1 MSEAVTAPTPADRR
15 FEVMD
20 VLRGFALCGIL
31 LMNILAMGSSTVRYF
46 PSLPAD
52 MANPDWM
59 VWFIHDVAFEGSMRG
74 LFTLLFGAGMILI
87 VMRGDQGRGTI
98 EAADVYFRR
107 CIALVALGVVN
118 FAGLLFPGDVLY
130 IYGISGLFLFAFRR
144 ASPRLLL
151 LMAAAIIALL
161 MLKTG
166 AERYERAQD
175 IRQGRAAMEA
185 QAAGGILTT
194 DQLAAIAAHDEA
206 MTFRAPS
213 PEALNREMEER
224 TGGYLAI
231 LKWSV
236 QEWTAYAAS
245 PYAIIIVLE
254 SIAFM
259 FMGMAFYKLRIITG
273 ERSMR
278 FYLVLAGVGYAVG
291 LTFNLWEALSLWHI
305 GFSPEL
311 WLPASTYEL
320 GRWGMTFGH
329 VGLIVVLWKLNM
341 FPMLGAGLKAVGR
354 MALSNYLGQSLIA
367 AALFYG
373 LGWWDHLSWAGLWGV
388 AAAVWLVQGFVSV
401 IWLRRFR
408 FGPMEWLLRS
418 VVYGRIQPM
427 RLEPHQRRDE
437 PHGLKENAMPL
448 KADFYVR

>member
-1 MSEAVTAPTPADRR
+1 MSVTVPAPTRADSR

-31 LMNILAMGSSTVRYF
+31 LMNIIAMGSSTVRYF

-52 MANPDWM
+52 LTNPDWV
-59 VWFIHDVAFEGSMRG
+59 VWFVHDVAFEGSMRG

-87 VMRGDQGRGTI
+87 VMKGDAEKGTI

-107 CIALVALGVVN
+107 CIALVVLGVVN

-144 ASPRLLL
+144 ARPAVLL
-151 LMAAAIIALL
+151 LMAVAIIGLL

-175 IRQGRAAMEA
+175 IREGRAAIEA
-185 QAAGGILTT
+185 AASGVYLTKE
-194 DQLAAIAAHDEA
+194 QEAAIAAHDEA
-206 MTFRAPS
+206 MTFRDPS
-213 PEALNREMEER
+213 PEAIRGEIDAR
-224 TGGYLAI
+224 TGGYLSV

-245 PYAIIIVLE
+245 PYAIILVLE

-259 FMGMAFYKLRIITG
+259 FMGMALYKLRVITG

-278 FYLVLAGVGYAVG
+278 FYLMLTASGYGVGLA
-291 LTFNLWEALSLWHI
+291 FNLWEALSLWHV

-311 WLPASTYEL
+311 WAPASTYEL

-329 VGLIVVLWKLNM
+329 VGLIVVLWKLNV
-341 FPMLGAGLKAVGR
+341 FPLLGKGLKAIGR

-373 LGWWDHLSWAGLWGV
+373 LGWWDRFSWAGLWGV
-388 AAAVWLVQGFVSV
+388 AAAVWVFQGLFSV
-401 IWLRRFR
+401 LWLRHFR

-418 VVYGRIQPM
+418 VAYGRIQSM
-427 RLEPHQRRDE
+427 RSAPDQAA
-437 PHGLKENAMPL
+437 PGG
-448 KADFYVR
+448 

>member
-1 MSEAVTAPTPADRR
+1 MKGAATAPTGVDRR

-46 PSLPAD
+46 PTLPAEIT
-52 MANPDWM
+52 NPDWI

-144 ASPRLLL
+144 ASPRVLL

-161 MLKTG
+161 VLKTG
-166 AERYERAQD
+166 AERYERARD
-175 IRQGRAAMEA
+175 IREGRAAIEA
-185 QAAGGILTT
+185 QAAGAVLTES
-194 DQLAAIAAHDEA
+194 QLAAVVAHDEA
-206 MTFRAPS
+206 MTFRDPS
-213 PEALNREMEER
+213 PQALSGESDARK
-224 TGGYLAI
+224 GGYLAV

-259 FMGMAFYKLRIITG
+259 FMGMALYRLRVITG
-273 ERSMR
+273 ERSLT
-278 FYLVLAGVGYAVG
+278 FYAVLAGAGYAVG
-291 LTFNLWEALSLWHI
+291 LTFNLWEALSLWHV

-329 VGLIVVLWKLNM
+329 LGLIVVLWKLNL
-341 FPMLGAGLKAVGR
+341 FPLLGAGLKAIGR
-354 MALSNYLGQSLIA
+354 MALTNYLGQSLFA

-373 LGWWDHLSWAGLWGV
+373 LGWWDHFSWAALWGV
-388 AAAVWLVQGFVSV
+388 AVAVWLLQGTISV
-401 IWLRRFR
+401 LWLRHFR
-408 FGPMEWLLRS
+408 FGPLEWALRS
-418 VVYGRIQPM
+418 VAYGRIQPM
-427 RLEPHQRRDE
+427 RLKP
-437 PHGLKENAMPL
+437 PAVSGLRAPS
-448 KADFYVR
+448 AA

>member
-1 MSEAVTAPTPADRR
+1 MTPAAPAPVPSDRR

-31 LMNILAMGSSTVRYF
+31 LMNIIAMGTSTVRYF
-46 PSLPAD
+46 PNSPAD
-52 MANPDWM
+52 PGDPDWI

-87 VMRGDQGRGTI
+87 VMKGGQGRGTI

-107 CIALVALGVVN
+107 CIALVGLGVVN

-144 ASPRLLL
+144 ASPRVLLF
-151 LMAAAIIALL
+151 MAAAVIALL

-175 IRQGRAAMEA
+175 IRDGRAALEASAAGVVLTEA
-185 QAAGGILTT
+185 QHG
-194 DQLAAIAAHDEA
+194 AIAAHDEA
-206 MTFRAPS
+206 MSFRDPS
-213 PEALNREMEER
+213 PEALNHEIQER
-224 TGGYLAI
+224 TGGYLSI

-236 QEWTAYAAS
+236 HEWTAYAAS

-259 FMGMAFYKLRIITG
+259 FMGMALYKLRVITG
-273 ERSMR
+273 ERPLA
-278 FYLVLAGVGYAVG
+278 FYVALAGAGYAVG
-291 LTFNLWEALSLWHI
+291 LAFNLWETLSLWHA

-329 VGLIVVLWKLNM
+329 LGLIVTLWKLNI
-341 FPMLGAGLKAVGR
+341 FPLLGVGLKAIGR

-367 AALFYG
+367 AGLFYG

-388 AAAVWLVQGFVSV
+388 AAAVWLMQGVLSV
-401 IWLRRFR
+401 LWLRRFR
-408 FGPMEWLLRS
+408 FGPMEWLLRT
-418 VVYGRIQPM
+418 VAYGRLQPM
-427 RLEPHQRRDE
+427 RVER
-437 PHGLKENAMPL
+437 A
-448 KADFYVR
+448 VRPPMGAPSAA

>member
-1 MSEAVTAPTPADRR
+1 MSAAVPAPTRADQR

-31 LMNILAMGSSTVRYF
+31 LMNIIAMGSSTVRYF
-46 PSLPAD
+46 PSLPAVLN
-52 MANPDWM
+52 NPDWI
-59 VWFIHDVAFEGSMRG
+59 VWFVHDVAFEGSMRG

-87 VMRGDQGRGTI
+87 VMRGGQEKDAI
-98 EAADVYFRR
+98 AAADIYFRR

-144 ASPRLLL
+144 AGPRVLLL
-151 LMAAAIIALL
+151 LAAAIIAVL

-166 AERYERAQD
+166 AERHERAQD
-175 IRQGRAAMEA
+175 IRDGRAAIEA
-185 QAAGGILTT
+185 QASGAVLTAP
-194 DQLAAIAAHDEA
+194 QLAAIAAHDEA
-206 MTFRAPS
+206 MTFRDPS
-213 PEALNREMEER
+213 PEALSGEVEAR
-224 TGGYLAI
+224 TGGYLSV

-236 QEWTAYAAS
+236 HEWTAYAAS

-259 FMGMAFYKLRIITG
+259 FMGMALYKLGVITG
-273 ERSMR
+273 ERPMA
-278 FYLVLAGVGYAVG
+278 FYAVLSGVGYAVG
-291 LTFNLWEALSLWHI
+291 LTFNLWEALSLWHV

-329 VGLIVVLWKLNM
+329 LGLIVVLWKLNL
-341 FPMLGAGLKAVGR
+341 FPVLGIGLKAIGR
-354 MALSNYLGQSLIA
+354 MALTNYLGQSLIA

-373 LGWWDHLSWAGLWGV
+373 LGWWDHLSWAGLWGL
-388 AAAVWLVQGFVSV
+388 AAAVWVFQGAASV
-401 IWLRRFR
+401 LWLRHFR
-408 FGPMEWLLRS
+408 FGPMEWLLRA
-418 VVYGRIQPM
+418 VAYGRFSPM
-427 RLEPHQRRDE
+427 RLERPVSAQAAPAR
-437 PHGLKENAMPL
+437 A
-448 KADFYVR
+448 A